1 MAKRRVVLL
10 SCTTAIGLLVTVLA
24 GCAGYQIG
32 PQALF
37 RPDVRT
43 INVPVFE
50 SDTLRRNLGE
60 WLTEAVIKEIEQ
72 TTTYKVVGQPPA
84 DSTLTGRIVRD
95 GKHTLTENRRDEP
108 NDIEHSLVVQIQW
121 LNAQGGI
128 LVERTFGIPTPL
140 VDIMAT
146 SEFVP
151 QAGQSIVTA
160 QQHLIQN
167 LASQIVGQL
176 EMPW

>member
-1 MAKRRVVLL
+1 MSDAKRRIVFLP
-10 SCTTAIGLLVTVLA
+10 CTTAVGALLVTVLA

-43 INVPVFE
+43 ISVPVFE

-72 TTTYKVVGQPPA
+72 TTTYKVV
-84 DSTLTGRIVRD
+84 TLTGRIVRN

-108 NDIEHSLVVQIQW
+108 NAIEHSLVVQIQW

-128 LVERTFGIPTPL
+128 LIERTFGIPTPL
-140 VDIMAT
+140 VDITVT
-146 SEFVP
+146 SELVP